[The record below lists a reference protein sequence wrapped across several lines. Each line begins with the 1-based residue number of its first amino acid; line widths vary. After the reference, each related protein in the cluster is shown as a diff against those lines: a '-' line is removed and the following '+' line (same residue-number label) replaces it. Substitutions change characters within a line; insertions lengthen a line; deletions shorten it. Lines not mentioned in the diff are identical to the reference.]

1 MCSSRQPGAPG
12 VRFEA
17 GPVNRITEP
26 RNRRSRETRAAVL
39 DATWA
44 LLEERGAE
52 RTTMAAVA
60 ERAGVTRRALYL
72 HFASRAE
79 LFLALHAHVDER
91 LDLASSV
98 RPIAEAPDAVAALD
112 AFVAHLASYHTRIRA
127 VDMALL
133 RVKDGDPDV
142 ALVVR
147 QGTDLWRGACV
158 RIARRLADEGRLAEP
173 WTVDEAADLL
183 WIQMFPDVLE
193 RLTVERGW
201 TVERYRELVTTQ
213 LRRALVAPA
222 DAA

>member
-1 MCSSRQPGAPG
+1 MRLGAG
-12 VRFEA
+12 IAAAAEA
-17 GPVNRITEP
+17 RPVNRIAEP

-60 ERAGVTRRALYL
+60 VRAGVTRRALYL

-91 LDLASSV
+91 LDLEASV
-98 RPIAEAPDAVAALD
+98 RLIAEAPDAVAALD
-112 AFVAHLASYHTRIRA
+112 AFVTHLAGFHARTRA
-127 VDMALL
+127 VDLALL

-142 ALVVR
+142 AMVVS
-147 QGTDLWRGACV
+147 QGTAVWRGGCL
-158 RIARRLADEGRLAEP
+158 RIAQRLADEGRLAAP

-183 WIQMFPDVLE
+183 WNQMYPDVLE
-193 RLTVERGW
+193 RLVVERGW
-201 TVERYRELVTTQ
+201 TLERYRELVTTQ
-213 LRRALVAPA
+213 LRRALVAPGSSR
-222 DAA
+222 